1 MAQKNKI
8 KNERIGHNCYH
19 RKDHKGLLWKI
30 ICQKTGPSRRN
41 KFLEMYNLP
50 RLNYEEVENLNRLIA
65 SKGIKSVIQNFPTN
79 KTTGPDW

>member
-1 MAQKNKI
+1 MRGQVI
-8 KNERIGHNCYH
+8 IVTTERII
-19 RKDHKGLLWKI
+19 KDYYGKSYAK
-30 ICQKTGPSRRN
+30 KTGPSRRN

-50 RLNYEEVENLNRLIA
+50 RLNYEEVENPNRLIA